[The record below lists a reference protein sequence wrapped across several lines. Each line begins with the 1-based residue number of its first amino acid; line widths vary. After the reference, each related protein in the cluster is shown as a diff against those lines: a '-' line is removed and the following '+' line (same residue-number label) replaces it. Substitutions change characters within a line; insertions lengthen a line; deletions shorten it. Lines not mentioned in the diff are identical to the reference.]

1 MKFPLF
7 LHVLSAMVLVG
18 TLVLA
23 ATSVA
28 ADNLRLGYRTLLFG
42 AIPSWIV
49 MRVAAQWTFSEQGWD
64 DVEPEPA
71 WIGIGFATSE
81 STFLLIIAATVCAW
95 RAARRGEGG
104 GLRTA
109 TLILLGIVLVVY
121 VVTIWAMTTKPS

>member
-7 LHVLSAMVLVG
+7 LHVLSAMLLVG

-49 MRVAAQWTFSEQGWD
+49 MRVAAQWVFSEQGWD
-64 DVEPEPA
+64 DVDPEPA

-109 TLILLGIVLVVY
+109 TLILVGIVLLVY